1 MNSAEQGRSSISV
14 YETPTGIA
22 SVIVFFLPDAY
33 TARNGSNEIYTYA
46 EIDNGRKLAGFDA
59 KISETM
65 KLWLMHR
72 TSEVGAATVFVRFGR
87 FIGRCVRTRSVYLG
101 HMDNQVGRFG
111 LILENSRNVRI
122 FTTLLR
128 NINTKR

>member
-1 MNSAEQGRSSISV
+1 MQRTFLDIGM

-22 SVIVFFLPDAY
+22 SVVVFFLPDAY

-46 EIDNGRKLAGFDA
+46 QIDNSRKLAGFDA

-72 TSEVGAATVFVRFGR
+72 TSVVGAATVFVRLDVLLEG
-87 FIGRCVRTRSVYLG
+87 VHTRSVYLG
-101 HMDNQVGRFG
+101 HMDNQVGWFG
-111 LILENSRNVRI
+111 LILENSLETFEFSRH
-122 FTTLLR
+122 F
-128 NINTKR
+128 